1 MSVDSVEFRKALG
14 SFVTGVTIV
23 TTRAADGTDV
33 GLTANSFNSVSLDPP
48 MVLWSLAKTAAS
60 RAAFTQADCFAV
72 HILAVDQ
79 EALSNRFAKRSENKF
94 EGVELERG
102 EGGLPLLRDCTAR
115 FECRTVHRYE
125 GGDHIIFVGEVRS
138 FVHSE
143 RRPLA
148 FHSGRYA
155 VAASKTTPADRQGR
169 LGHEGGFGEDY
180 FGYLLGRAHFQFY
193 ARVRPHVIRRSLS
206 EAEHYVL
213 GLLAI
218 QDGQSVSELE
228 SIIAYTGVHVTPD
241 VMDAL
246 AARGLIRLA
255 DDTGGARLW
264 LTAEGRQLTIELT
277 AVFKSIE
284 AEVEG
289 HFSHEEVRALKQLLK
304 SLVNATDRGMPAP
317 DAQ

>member
-79 EALSNRFAKRSENKF
+79 EALSNRFAKRGENKF
-94 EGVELERG
+94 EGVELDRG
-102 EGGLPLLRDCTAR
+102 VGGLPLLRDCTAR
-115 FECRTVHRYE
+115 FECLTVHRYE

-138 FVHSE
+138 FVHSD

-155 VAASKTTPADRQGR
+155 VAASKSASVDRQGR
-169 LGHEGGFGEDY
+169 TGLEGGFNEDY

-193 ARVRPHVIRRSLS
+193 ARVRPHLMRRSLS
-206 EAEHYVL
+206 DAVNYVL

-218 QDGQSVSELE
+218 EDGQSVPELDA
-228 SIIAYTGVHVTPD
+228 IIAYTGVHVTPPL
-241 VMDAL
+241 MDEL
-246 AARGLIRLA
+246 AARRLVRLVNDA
-255 DDTGGARLW
+255 GGMRLW

-277 AVFKSIE
+277 AMFKSIE

-289 HFSHEEVRALKQLLK
+289 HFSHEEVRTLKQLLK
-304 SLVNATDRGMPAP
+304 SFVTATDCGASARAEP
-317 DAQ
+317 